1 MLVIE
6 HWNLIKSVYCDV
18 LSRNKHFKFYLTKNG
33 NQKLFKKETE
43 TSVNI
48 YDMRMNVDKVVCIKG
63 EQENMIKALEIIYL
77 KIKTVFD
84 SDNRLHQEYL
94 ARTEP
99 RKRQRSRSR
108 TSSRYDTEAAANAT
122 RDRRNDNVERRSSR
136 NEHYNVIII
145 K

>member
-1 MLVIE
+1 MFIYIYSDFPIKMLTHNDYIGF
-6 HWNLIKSVYCDV
+6 IIGKQ
-18 LSRNKHFKFYLTKNG
+18 G
-33 NQKLFKKETE
+33 NIINSIKKETE

-94 ARTEP
+94 SRTEP